1 MPLSA
6 VIVDDEQLARDELA
20 YLLKDVGDINVV
32 AQGKNGVE
40 AVNLIREHN
49 PDLVFLDVQ
58 MPGLDGFGVI
68 KKLLDRKVPLPKI
81 VFATAFDQYAVKA
94 FEVNAVDYL
103 LKPFDKKRVVQSVQ
117 KARAKLESSATSS
130 DKLETLVRMLE
141 SQKPQTSKIL
151 IKAAGR
157 LFLVDQ
163 KDICYASIEDGV
175 ISVATSGP
183 AGMEGQSNCRTLEE
197 LLDSLD
203 PNLFWRAHRSYLVNI
218 NRIKEVVPWFKSS
231 YQLRMDDKKRVV
243 QSVQKARAKLES
255 STTSSD
261 KLETLVRMLESQ
273 KPQTSKIL
281 IKAAGRLFLVDQKD
295 ICYASIEDGVISVAT
310 SGPAGMEGQSN
321 CRTLEELLDS
331 LDPNL
336 FWRAHRSYLV
346 NINRIKEVV
355 PWFKSSYQ
363 LRMDD
368 KKQTEI
374 PVSRAQTRRL
384 RELFGL

>member
-1 MPLSA
+1 MSLSA

-20 YLLKDVGDINVV
+20 FLLKDVGDINVV

-49 PDLVFLDVQ
+49 PDLLFLDVQ

-103 LKPFDKKRVVQSVQ
+103 LKPFDKKRVAQSVQ
-117 KARAKLESSATSS
+117 RARSKMESSGSSS
-130 DKLETLVRMLE
+130 DKIETLVKMLE
-141 SQKPQTSKIL
+141 SQRPQTSKVL
-151 IKAAGR
+151 LKAAGR
-157 LFLVDQ
+157 LFLINQ
-163 KDICYASIEDGV
+163 RDICFASIEEGIITV
-175 ISVATSGP
+175 VTSGP
-183 AGMEGQSNCRTLEE
+183 NGMEGQSNCRTLEE

-203 PNLFWRAHRSYLVNI
+203 S
-218 NRIKEVVPWFKSS
+218 
-231 YQLRMDDKKRVV
+231 
-243 QSVQKARAKLES
+243 
-255 STTSSD
+255 
-261 KLETLVRMLESQ
+261 
-273 KPQTSKIL
+273 
-281 IKAAGRLFLVDQKD
+281 
-295 ICYASIEDGVISVAT
+295 
-310 SGPAGMEGQSN
+310 
-321 CRTLEELLDS
+321 
-331 LDPNL
+331 NL

-374 PVSRAQTRRL
+374 PVSRAQTKRL

>member
-1 MPLSA
+1 MSLSA

-20 YLLKDVGDINVV
+20 FLLKDVGDVDVV

-40 AVNLIREHN
+40 GVSLIREHN

-68 KKLLDRKVPLPKI
+68 KKLLDKKVVLPKI

-103 LKPFDKKRVVQSVQ
+103 LKPFDKKRVAQSVQ
-117 KARAKLESSATSS
+117 AKMESGNTSS

-141 SQKPQTSKIL
+141 SQKPQASKVL
-151 IKAAGR
+151 IKAGGR
-157 LFLVDQ
+157 LFLVNQ
-163 KDICYASIEDGV
+163 KDIGFASIEEGV
-175 ISVATSGP
+175 ITVVTSG
-183 AGMEGQSNCRTLEE
+183 
-197 LLDSLD
+197 
-203 PNLFWRAHRSYLVNI
+203 VNGI
-218 NRIKEVVPWFKSS
+218 
-231 YQLRMDDKKRVV
+231 
-243 QSVQKARAKLES
+243 
-255 STTSSD
+255 
-261 KLETLVRMLESQ
+261 
-273 KPQTSKIL
+273 
-281 IKAAGRLFLVDQKD
+281 
-295 ICYASIEDGVISVAT
+295 
-310 SGPAGMEGQSN
+310 EGQSN

-374 PVSRAQTRRL
+374 PVSRAQTKRL